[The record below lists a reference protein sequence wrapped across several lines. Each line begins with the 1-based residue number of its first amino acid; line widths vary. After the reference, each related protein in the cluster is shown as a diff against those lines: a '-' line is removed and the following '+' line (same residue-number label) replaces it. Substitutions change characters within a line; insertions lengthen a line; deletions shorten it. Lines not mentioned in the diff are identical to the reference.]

1 MKFTEGMIERIQ
13 NKGMQ
18 EPESLIT
25 ENTHF
30 GLSQI
35 DEQTENDEQSTVNR
49 SMKSSQLNNLT
60 AVDTNNEIDSSN
72 MEM

>member
-35 DEQTENDEQSTVNR
+35 DE
-49 SMKSSQLNNLT
+49 
-60 AVDTNNEIDSSN
+60 
-72 MEM
+72 